1 MTKSLSKRRI
11 VKPPLDRFGGVRI
24 VQKRIQKS
32 EVLEHHKDAVA
43 QELIDIATSSIDE
56 IIDWDSSGYVR
67 VKSPDEIS
75 NKAIKAIKKIKM
87 TPTKEG
93 PQLEVELHDKVSVL
107 RVLAKATGMLEKQ
120 EDMDKPSVVGI
131 VMHGP
136 EQPIIDVE
144 PVNETKKDGD
154 TRDTDYPEDDAE
166 EQDQPP
172 TGSNE

>member
-1 MTKSLSKRRI
+1 M
-11 VKPPLDRFGGVRI
+11 DRFGGVRI

-107 RVLAKATGMLEKQ
+107 RTLAKATGMMDKQ
-120 EDMDKPSVVGI
+120 EDLDKPSVVGI

-166 EQDQPP
+166 EQDKPP

>member
-1 MTKSLSKRRI
+1 MTKSLSKKRI

-32 EVLEHHKDAVA
+32 EELEHHKDAVA

-144 PVNETKKDGD
+144 PVNETKKNGD
-154 TRDTDYPEDDAE
+154 SGDTDYPEDDAE
-166 EQDQPP
+166 QEDKPP
-172 TGSNE
+172 TNSNE